1 MNFFRCCARA
11 PAAAEWGMH
20 SPQGEYN
27 PPFGECRR
35 QNPPRQREGNAE
47 CNEAQSRRRR
57 EYQRPQSH
65 PSPRQ
70 RHTLFAPQ
78 TPPGHLPRAIH
89 KETLRMAH
97 NTLSTTDNRAHIA
110 FQCLGAGPKP
120 QAQAKDQIRL
130 RHQLQLQD
138 QHQAPG
144 TKPSTNTGPDAGI
157 GKMVGK
163 GLTR

>member
-1 MNFFRCCARA
+1 MTVYKKTRGPQKGLLNFFRCCARA

-35 QNPPRQREGNAE
+35 QNPPRQREGNPE
-47 CNEAQSRRRR
+47 CNEVQSRRRR
-57 EYQRPQSH
+57 ECQRPQSH

-70 RHTLFAPQ
+70 RHTQSSPHT
-78 TPPGHLPRAIH
+78 TPAHLHRAIH

-110 FQCLGAGPKP
+110 FHCLGAGLGPGP
-120 QAQAKDQIRL
+120 DPALAPTPAPD
-130 RHQLQLQD
+130 
-138 QHQAPG
+138 PG
-144 TKPSTNTGPDAGI
+144 TRPQI
-157 GKMVGK
+157 QH
-163 GLTR
+163 